1 MAFLLQE
8 KVVKKILVL
17 FYAVG
22 VTGLLLPFSSP
33 FFIKLIPFTLL
44 MNFALLLYYHQGR
57 IDNKTITVF
66 FIIMLTGLLV
76 EMVGVNTGLIF
87 GEYQYGTSL
96 GIKIYETPVIIGLN
110 WVLLTYLTASVLEG
124 INIPV
129 YLKVLLA
136 SVFMLIY
143 DVVLEQV
150 APRLAMWSWNENS
163 VPLQN
168 YIAWFVLAVIFHSL
182 IKFFGVKTSNTLS
195 GVVLLGQFIFFVLLF
210 FFLP

>member
-22 VTGLLLPFSSP
+22 VAGLLLPFSSP

-44 MNFALLLYYHQGR
+44 MNFALLLYYHQGK
-57 IDNKTITVF
+57 IDYKTITVF
-66 FIIMLTGLLV
+66 LIILLTGLLV
-76 EMVGVNTGLIF
+76 EMVGVNTGVIF

-96 GIKIYETPVIIGLN
+96 GIKIFETPVIIGLN
-110 WVLLTYLTASVLEG
+110 WVLLTYLTTSVLEG
-124 INIPV
+124 IYIPV

-150 APRLAMWSWNENS
+150 APHLAMWSWNENS

-182 IKFFGVKTSNTLS
+182 IKVFGVKTSNPLS